1 MNTDLFNTLADALR
15 PENVEA
21 SEIKQP
27 ILADCREA
35 AIRAFYWVSF
45 NPDKRA
51 ERTIVDYSAQLEQ
64 DLEELPEYARE
75 EYKQKYTR
83 FFLTW
88 LNASS
93 RCASAAVA
101 GPANFPTARNE
112 KRMRSEQNHYDTF
125 QQWRERAKKAINRQA
140 APPVT
145 LLSELDRYTKQLEEL
160 KQLHALSIEGNKRI
174 RQARK
179 SGEDITQYLKEVHKV
194 EPHMIDWALKFGF
207 GTTNTLASIKRVEQ
221 RIKQFEAKADKSEQ
235 SGGQER
241 KDFEGGFIT
250 IDYEADR
257 IRIHHDTKPSAEIIF
272 KLKSAGFKWS
282 PFNQAWQR
290 KNTRETQWAITNRLN
305 INVKF

>member
-1 MNTDLFNTLADALR
+1 METTTQAA
-15 PENVEA
+15 
-21 SEIKQP
+21 P
-27 ILADCREA
+27 ILAEHTEA
-35 AIRAFYWVSF
+35 AYRAFYWVSF
-45 NPDKRA
+45 RPDKRA
-51 ERTIVDYSAQLEQ
+51 EQTIKDYSVQLEA
-64 DLEELPEYARE
+64 DLQELPEYARE

-112 KRMRSEQNHYDTF
+112 KRQRSEQKHYEVF

-140 APPVT
+140 AEPVT
-145 LLSELDRYTKQLEEL
+145 LLSELDRYTKQLEQL
-160 KQLHALSIEGNKRI
+160 KVAHALAIEGNKRI

-179 SGEDITQYLKEVHKV
+179 TGEDITQYLAEVHGIQ
-194 EPHMIDWALKFGF
+194 PHMMDWTLKFGF
-207 GTTNTLASIKRVEQ
+207 GTTNSLASIKRVED
-221 RIKQFEAKADKSEQ
+221 RIKQFERKAEKSEQ
-235 SGGQER
+235 TGGEER
-241 KDFEGGFIT
+241 RDFEGGHIV

-257 IRIHHDTKPSAEIIF
+257 IRIHHDTKPAAEVIF

-290 KNTRETQWAITNRLN
+290 KNTPETKWSIVNRLN

>member
-1 MNTDLFNTLADALR
+1 MRT
-15 PENVEA
+15 ENLTPQQ
-21 SEIKQP
+21 IKPSP
-27 ILADCREA
+27 ILAEHTEA
-35 AIRAFYWVSF
+35 AYRAFYWVSF
-45 NPDKRA
+45 SPDKRA
-51 ERTIVDYSAQLEQ
+51 EQTIHDYSAQLES
-64 DLEELPEYARE
+64 DLQELPEYARE

-88 LNASS
+88 LSASS
-93 RCASAAVA
+93 RCASAAVT
-101 GPANFPTARNE
+101 GPANFPTDRNK
-112 KRMRSEQNHYDTF
+112 KRRVSEQKHYQTF
-125 QQWRERAKKAINRQA
+125 QDWRERAKKAINRQA

-145 LLSELDRYTKQLEEL
+145 LLSELDRYTKQLEQL
-160 KQLHALSIEGNKRI
+160 KAAHALSIEGNKRI

-179 SGEDITQYLKEVHKV
+179 TGEDITQYLKEVHKV
-194 EPHMIDWALKFGF
+194 QPHMIDWALKFGF

-235 SGGQER
+235 TGGQER

-257 IRIHHDTKPSAEIIF
+257 IRIHHDTKPSAEVIF

-290 KNTRETQWAITNRLN
+290 KNTRETQWAIINRLN